1 MEVDTRRPE
10 QRVSDFFSSF
20 SKEVTT
26 MEDTTVGSE
35 QIELPVVNAQSLAV
49 VPEDLKPVGLT
60 KETLSAHTQK
70 EEQNYVDRFR
80 QRILLS
86 PFRTYLQQGS
96 RSNNRHSCG
105 QGRQQL

>member
-1 MEVDTRRPE
+1 MGVDTRRAE
-10 QRVSDFFSSF
+10 KRVILFSSLF
-20 SKEVTT
+20 KEVTT
-26 MEDTTVGSE
+26 MEDAAVGSE
-35 QIELPVVNAQSLAV
+35 QIELPSVNAQSLAV
-49 VPEDLKPVGLT
+49 LPEDLKPVGLT

-70 EEQNYVDRFR
+70 EEQNYVDKFR
-80 QRILLS
+80 QRVLLS

>member
-1 MEVDTRRPE
+1 MLGNE
-10 QRVSDFFSSF
+10 Q
-20 SKEVTT
+20 T
-26 MEDTTVGSE
+26 
-35 QIELPVVNAQSLAV
+35 ELPPVDAQSLTM

-70 EEQNYVDRFR
+70 EEQNYVDKFR

-86 PFRTYLQQGS
+86 PFRAYLQQGN

-105 QGRQQL
+105 QGR